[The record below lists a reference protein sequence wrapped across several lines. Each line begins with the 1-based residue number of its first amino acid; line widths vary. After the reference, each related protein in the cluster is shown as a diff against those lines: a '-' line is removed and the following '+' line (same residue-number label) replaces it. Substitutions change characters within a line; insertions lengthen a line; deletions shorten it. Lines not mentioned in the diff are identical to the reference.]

1 MCGIV
6 GYIGTQ
12 AATEILLAGL
22 EKLEYRGYDSAG
34 IATVLEG
41 EVHCVRAKG
50 KLHNLREKLEAV
62 VNPACVGIGHT
73 RWATHGKPEEYNAH
87 PHMDTARRIAVVQNG
102 IIENYRELREEL
114 KQRGHEFRSDTDT
127 EVIPHLIADL
137 MAQQADSSTSNT
149 QQFPFLE
156 AVKQAVGKSD
166 SDTEVIPN
174 LVTELMT
181 QQVHASA
188 SNGQQFP
195 FIEAVRSAVN
205 KAGTETERIPQL
217 IADLMAQQVPPPAS
231 GNHDSRLL
239 EAVRQAVN
247 KLQGAFAIAVIS
259 ADYPDELIVARQQ
272 APLTIGFGQGEF
284 FCASDTPAL
293 VPYTRA
299 VLTLEN
305 GELARLTPTGVEVYS
320 FAGDR
325 LKKTPRTLSWNPVL
339 VEKQGFKHFMLKE
352 IYEQPGVVRACL
364 EAYFDSDWNPGA
376 SQSPIKLD
384 LPDSLYENLEH
395 VQILACGTSWHAAL
409 VGKYLLEQLA
419 GIPTMV
425 QYASEFRYAP
435 APLTA
440 NTLTIGVTQ
449 SGETADTL
457 AALEM
462 EKRRRYGKSAEYQPR
477 LLGITNRRESSLAHL
492 VPNIIET
499 HAGIEIGV
507 AATKTFV
514 AQLMAFYCLA
524 LDLAYRRS
532 MLSASRLEEL
542 LVGLR
547 QLPAL
552 VEIILESQEKYI
564 EQLTHTFAETKDF
577 IFLGRGINFPIALEG
592 ALKLKEISYIH
603 AEGYPAGEMKH
614 GPIALLDAKVPVVA
628 IAMPGSVYEKV
639 LSNAQEAKA
648 RDARLIGVT
657 PLSDREAADTFD
669 DLIPVPSVEEL
680 LSPILT
686 VIPLQLLA
694 YHIAAR
700 RGLDVDQPRNLAKSV
715 TVE

>member
-6 GYIGTQ
+6 GYVGTK
-12 AATEILLAGL
+12 AATKILLAGL

-34 IATVLEG
+34 IATILEG
-41 EVHCVRAKG
+41 DIHCVRAKG
-50 KLHNLREKLEAV
+50 KLYNLREKLAEIE
-62 VNPACVGIGHT
+62 NPAQIGIGHT

-87 PHMDTARRIAVVQNG
+87 PHTDTARRVAVVQNG

-114 KQRGHEFRSDTDT
+114 KQLGHCFRSDTDT
-127 EVIPHLIADL
+127 EVIPHLIAEFL
-137 MAQQADSSTSNT
+137 SRPCS
-149 QQFPFLE
+149 FLE
-156 AVKQAVGKSD
+156 AV
-166 SDTEVIPN
+166 
-174 LVTELMT
+174 
-181 QQVHASA
+181 
-188 SNGQQFP
+188 
-195 FIEAVRSAVN
+195 
-205 KAGTETERIPQL
+205 
-217 IADLMAQQVPPPAS
+217 
-231 GNHDSRLL
+231 RLT
-239 EAVRQAVN
+239 VN
-247 KLQGAFAIAVIS
+247 KLKGALAIAVIC
-259 ADYPDELIVARQQ
+259 ADYPNEMVVARQQ
-272 APLTIGFGQGEF
+272 APLAIGFGEGEF

-293 VPYTRA
+293 VAHTRI
-299 VLTLEN
+299 VLTLQN
-305 GELARLTPTGVEVYS
+305 GELARLTPLGVEVFN
-320 FAGDR
+320 FAGER
-325 LKKTPRTLSWNPVL
+325 LKKHPRTLNWNPVM

-352 IYEQPGVVRACL
+352 IYEQPRVVRACL
-364 EAYFDSDWNPGA
+364 EAYLNSAWHPDDLSGMPM
-376 SQSPIKLD
+376 KLGLPAELLED
-384 LPDSLYENLEH
+384 LE
-395 VQILACGTSWHAAL
+395 QIQIVACGTSWHAAL

-419 GIPTMV
+419 GIPTNV

-435 APLTA
+435 SPLTP

-457 AALEM
+457 AALAM
-462 EKRRRYGKSAEYQPR
+462 EQQRPRSELPKFQPR
-477 LLGITNRRESSLAHL
+477 LLGITNRPESSLAQI
-492 VPNIIET
+492 VDQIIET

-524 LDLAYRRS
+524 IDLAYRRQHVS
-532 MLSASRLEEL
+532 PTRIEQILT
-542 LVGLR
+542 GLR
-547 QLPAL
+547 QLPAQIEL
-552 VEIILESQEKYI
+552 ILESQERYI
-564 EQLTHTFAETKDF
+564 EQLTHEFAETQDF
-577 IFLGRGINFPIALEG
+577 IFVGRGINFPIALEG
-592 ALKLKEISYIH
+592 ALKLKEVSYIH
-603 AEGYPAGEMKH
+603 AEGYPSGELKH

-657 PLSDREAADTFD
+657 PMNDPEAAETFD
-669 DLIPVPSVEEL
+669 NLLPVPAVEEL

>member
-12 AATEILLAGL
+12 AASDILLAGL
-22 EKLEYRGYDSAG
+22 QKLEYRGYDSAG

-41 EVHCVRAKG
+41 EIHCVRAKG
-50 KLHNLREKLEAV
+50 KLHNLQEKLEGIE
-62 VNPACVGIGHT
+62 NPAQLGIGHT

-87 PHMDTARRIAVVQNG
+87 PHMDTAHRLAVVQNG
-102 IIENYRELREEL
+102 IIENYRELREGL
-114 KQRGHEFRSDTDT
+114 IARGHTFRSETDT
-127 EVIPHLIADL
+127 EVIPHLIAEL
-137 MAQQADSSTSNT
+137 LEKLKAEPSSMPALAQHS
-149 QQFPFLE
+149 P
-156 AVKQAVGKSD
+156 
-166 SDTEVIPN
+166 
-174 LVTELMT
+174 
-181 QQVHASA
+181 
-188 SNGQQFP
+188 
-195 FIEAVRSAVN
+195 
-205 KAGTETERIPQL
+205 
-217 IADLMAQQVPPPAS
+217 
-231 GNHDSRLL
+231 LL

-247 KLQGAFAIAVIS
+247 HLEGAFAIAVIS
-259 ADYPDELIVARQQ
+259 ADFPDELIVARQQ
-272 APLTIGFGQGEF
+272 APLSIGFGQGEF

-293 VPYTRA
+293 VPHTRT

-305 GELARLTPTGVEVYS
+305 GELARLTPLGVEVYS
-320 FAGDR
+320 FGGDR
-325 LKKTPRTLSWNPVL
+325 LRKTPRTLNWNPVM

-364 EAYFDSDWNPGA
+364 EAYLDTSWSPESA
-376 SQSPIKLD
+376 TSPIKLNLSPELYSD
-384 LPDSLYENLEH
+384 LKQ
-395 VQILACGTSWHAAL
+395 VQIVACGTSWHASL
-409 VGKYLLEQLA
+409 VGKYLIEQLA

-435 APLTA
+435 SPLTP

-462 EKRRRYGKSAEYQPR
+462 EKQRRAGQSPRFEAR
-477 LLGITNRRESSLAHL
+477 LLGITNRPESSLGHM
-492 VPNIIET
+492 VPQVIDT

-514 AQLMAFYCLA
+514 AQLMAFYALA
-524 LDLAYRRS
+524 LDLAYHQQT
-532 MLSASRLEEL
+532 LSPTRLEQIL
-542 LVGLR
+542 LGLR
-547 QLPAL
+547 QLPAQIEL
-552 VEIILESQEKYI
+552 ILESQERYI
-564 EQLTHTFAETKDF
+564 EELAHDFAETQDF

-628 IAMPGSVYEKV
+628 IATPGLVYEKV

-657 PLSDREAADTFD
+657 PLEASESAEIFD
-669 DLIPVPSVEEL
+669 DLLPVPVVEEL
-680 LSPILT
+680 LSPILA

>member
-12 AATEILLAGL
+12 AATDILMAGL

-34 IATVLEG
+34 IATIWEG
-41 EVHCVRAKG
+41 DIHSVRAKG
-50 KLHNLREKLEAV
+50 KLYNLREKLEQIA
-62 VNPACVGIGHT
+62 NAAQIGIGHT

-87 PHMDTARRIAVVQNG
+87 PHTDTRGRVAVVQNG
-102 IIENYRELREEL
+102 IIENYRELREQL
-114 KQRGHEFRSDTDT
+114 QKRGHEFSSDTDT
-127 EVIPHLIADL
+127 EVIPHLVAEFL
-137 MAQQADSSTSNT
+137 QNLSTPHTSLPT
-149 QQFPFLE
+149 P
-156 AVKQAVGKSD
+156 
-166 SDTEVIPN
+166 
-174 LVTELMT
+174 
-181 QQVHASA
+181 
-188 SNGQQFP
+188 
-195 FIEAVRSAVN
+195 
-205 KAGTETERIPQL
+205 
-217 IADLMAQQVPPPAS
+217 
-231 GNHDSRLL
+231 LL

-247 KLQGAFAIAVIS
+247 QLKGAFAIAVIC

-272 APLTIGFGQGEF
+272 APLIIGFGQGEF
-284 FCASDTPAL
+284 FCASDTPAI

-299 VLTLEN
+299 VLNLEN
-305 GELARLTPTGVEVYS
+305 GELAKLTPLGVEVYN
-320 FAGDR
+320 FGGDR
-325 LKKTPRTLSWNPVL
+325 LKKFPRTLNWNPMQ
-339 VEKQGFKHFMLKE
+339 VEKQGFRHFMLKE
-352 IYEQPGVVRACL
+352 IYEQPGVVRTCL
-364 EAYFDSDWNPGA
+364 ETYINSDWHPDSSQVVEDGVRDGA
-376 SQSPIKLD
+376 NPIKLGIPD
-384 LPDSLYENLEH
+384 AFYDSLAQI
-395 VQILACGTSWHAAL
+395 QILACGTSWHASL

-419 GIPTMV
+419 GIPTIV

-435 APLTA
+435 SPLIP

-457 AALEM
+457 AALDM
-462 EKRRRYGKSAEYQPR
+462 EQQRRMDLGTDNQAR
-477 LLGITNRRESSLAHL
+477 LLGITNRRESSIAHL
-492 VPNIIET
+492 VPHIIET

-514 AQLMAFYCLA
+514 TQLVAFYCLA
-524 LDLAYRRS
+524 LDLAYRKKTLP
-532 MLSASRLEEL
+532 LSQITEIITE
-542 LVGLR
+542 LR
-547 QLPAL
+547 QLPSQM
-552 VEIILESQEKYI
+552 EIVLESQERYI
-564 EQLTHTFAETKDF
+564 EELAHDFTETQDF
-577 IFLGRGINFPIALEG
+577 IFIGRGINFPIALEG

-628 IAMPGSVYEKV
+628 IAMPGMVYEKV

-657 PLSDREAADTFD
+657 PRNDREAAHVFD
-669 DLIPVPSVEEL
+669 HLLPVPVVDEL

>member
-12 AATEILLAGL
+12 AASSILLEGL
-22 EKLEYRGYDSAG
+22 RKLEYRGYDSAG

-41 EVHCVRAKG
+41 EIHCVRAKG
-50 KLHNLREKLEAV
+50 KLHNLESKLAGED
-62 VNPACVGIGHT
+62 NPARVGIAHT

-87 PHMDTARRIAVVQNG
+87 PHTDTTKRIAVIQNG

-114 KQRGHEFRSDTDT
+114 KERGCEFRSDTDT
-127 EVIPHLIADL
+127 EVIPHLIAEVL
-137 MAQQADSSTSNT
+137 QKAESMEASPLVSIQPS
-149 QQFPFLE
+149 PFLE
-156 AVKQAVGKSD
+156 AVR
-166 SDTEVIPN
+166 
-174 LVTELMT
+174 
-181 QQVHASA
+181 QV
-188 SNGQQFP
+188 
-195 FIEAVRSAVN
+195 VN
-205 KAGTETERIPQL
+205 
-217 IADLMAQQVPPPAS
+217 
-231 GNHDSRLL
+231 RL
-239 EAVRQAVN
+239 E
-247 KLQGAFAIAVIS
+247 GAFAIAVIS

-272 APLTIGFGQGEF
+272 APVVIGFGQGEF
-284 FCASDTPAL
+284 YCASDTPAI

-299 VLTLEN
+299 VLTLDN
-305 GELARLTPTGVEVYS
+305 SELARMTPLGVEVYS
-320 FAGDR
+320 FEGQR
-325 LKKTPRTLSWNPVL
+325 LKKTPRTLNWNPVM

-352 IYEQPGVVRACL
+352 IYEQPGVVRSCL
-364 EAYFDSDWNPGA
+364 ETYIDSHWTAADHRH
-376 SQSPIKLD
+376 SPIRLNLPPELYAD
-384 LPDSLYENLEH
+384 LQ
-395 VQILACGTSWHAAL
+395 QIQIVACGTSWHAAL

-419 GIPTMV
+419 ELPTSV

-435 APLTA
+435 SPLTPH
-440 NTLTIGVTQ
+440 TLTIGVTQ

-457 AALEM
+457 AALAM
-462 EKRRRYGKSAEYQPR
+462 EKQRRSGHSAEFQAR
-477 LLGITNRRESSLAHL
+477 LLGITNRPESSLGDL
-492 VPNIIET
+492 VPHIIDT

-524 LDLAYRRS
+524 IDLAQQRQVI
-532 MLSASRLEEL
+532 APAQLEQL
-542 LVGLR
+542 LAGLQ
-547 QLPAL
+547 QLPAQIEA
-552 VEIILESQEKYI
+552 VLESQERYI
-564 EQLTHTFAETKDF
+564 EQLAHDFAETQDF

-628 IAMPGSVYEKV
+628 IAMPGTVFEKV

-657 PLSDREAADTFD
+657 PMDEHEAAETFD
-669 DLIPVPSVEEL
+669 TVIPVPHVDEL
-680 LSPILT
+680 LSPIVT

>member
-12 AATEILLAGL
+12 TATDILLAGL

-50 KLHNLREKLEAV
+50 KLYNLREKLERE
-62 VNPACVGIGHT
+62 VNPAKIGIGHT

-87 PHMDTARRIAVVQNG
+87 PHMDSAMRVAVVQNG

-114 KQRGHEFRSDTDT
+114 KERGHEFRSDTDT
-127 EVIPHLIADL
+127 EVIPHLIAE
-137 MAQQADSSTSNT
+137 
-149 QQFPFLE
+149 FLRQE
-156 AVKQAVGKSD
+156 
-166 SDTEVIPN
+166 
-174 LVTELMT
+174 
-181 QQVHASA
+181 
-188 SNGQQFP
+188 
-195 FIEAVRSAVN
+195 
-205 KAGTETERIPQL
+205 QL
-217 IADLMAQQVPPPAS
+217 ANSQPTNS
-231 GNHDSRLL
+231 LL
-239 EAVRQAVN
+239 EAVRGAVN
-247 KLQGAFAIAVIS
+247 KLKGAFAIAVIS

-272 APLTIGFGQGEF
+272 APLSIGFGQGEF

-293 VPYTRA
+293 VPHTNA

-305 GELARLTPTGVEVYS
+305 GELARLTPLGVEVYN
-320 FAGDR
+320 FAGER
-325 LKKTPRTLSWNPVL
+325 LKKYPRTLNWNPVL
-339 VEKQGFKHFMLKE
+339 VEKQGFRHFMLKE
-352 IYEQPGVVRACL
+352 IYEQPGVVRNCL
-364 EAYFDSDWNPGA
+364 EAYLDDTWNPA
-376 SQSPIKLD
+376 DVTQSPINLGLSPELYAD
-384 LPDSLYENLEH
+384 LEQI
-395 VQILACGTSWHAAL
+395 QILACGTSWHAGL

-462 EKRRRYGKSAEYQPR
+462 EKRRRFGQLPKYEPR
-477 LLGITNRRESSLAHL
+477 LLGITNRPESSLGQL
-492 VPNIIET
+492 VNQIIDT

-514 AQLMAFYCLA
+514 SQLMAFYGLA
-524 LDLAYRRS
+524 LDLAWRRQTLTATR
-532 MLSASRLEEL
+532 MDEVLI
-542 LVGLR
+542 GLR
-547 QLPAL
+547 QLPAQIEL
-552 VEIILESQEKYI
+552 ILESQERYI
-564 EQLTHTFAETKDF
+564 EELAHNFAETQDF

-657 PLSDREAADTFD
+657 PMNEHEAAETFD
-669 DLIPVPSVEEL
+669 DLLPVPVVEEL

>member
-12 AATEILLAGL
+12 AATEILLSGL

-34 IATVLEG
+34 IATIWEG
-41 EVHCVRAKG
+41 EINCVRAKG
-50 KLHNLREKLEAV
+50 KLNNLRSKLEQV
-62 VNPACVGIGHT
+62 ETPAPLGIGHT

-87 PHMDTARRIAVVQNG
+87 PHMDGAMRVAVVQNG
-102 IIENYRELREEL
+102 IIENYRELREKL
-114 KQRGHEFRSDTDT
+114 KADGYKFRSDTDT
-127 EVIPHLIADL
+127 EVIPHLIA
-137 MAQQADSSTSNT
+137 
-149 QQFPFLE
+149 QFLKESPSATPFSPSL
-156 AVKQAVGKSD
+156 
-166 SDTEVIPN
+166 
-174 LVTELMT
+174 
-181 QQVHASA
+181 
-188 SNGQQFP
+188 
-195 FIEAVRSAVN
+195 
-205 KAGTETERIPQL
+205 
-217 IADLMAQQVPPPAS
+217 
-231 GNHDSRLL
+231 LL
-239 EAVRQAVN
+239 EAVINVVN
-247 KLQGAFAIAVIS
+247 KLKGAFAIAVIS
-259 ADYPDELIVARQQ
+259 ADYPDELIVVRQQ
-272 APLTIGFGQGEF
+272 APLVIGFGQGEF
-284 FCASDTPAL
+284 FCASDTPAI
-293 VPYTRA
+293 VTYTRA
-299 VLTLEN
+299 VLPLEN
-305 GELARLTPTGVEVYS
+305 GEIARLTPLGVEVYN

-325 LKKTPRTLSWNPVL
+325 LKKHPRRLNLNPTM

-364 EAYFDSDWNPGA
+364 EAYLNNDWNA
-376 SQSPIKLD
+376 DNSAESPIKLGLAAELYAD
-384 LPDSLYENLEH
+384 LE
-395 VQILACGTSWHAAL
+395 QIQIVACGTSWHSAL

-419 GIPTMV
+419 GIPTQV

-435 APLTA
+435 SPLTA

-457 AALEM
+457 AALGM
-462 EKRRRYGKSAEYQPR
+462 EKERRSGKESKYQAR
-477 LLGITNRRESSLAHL
+477 LLGITNRPESSLGNMVSHMINT
-492 VPNIIET
+492 V
-499 HAGIEIGV
+499 AGIEVGV

-514 AQLMAFYCLA
+514 AQLIAFYALA
-524 LDLAYRRS
+524 LDLAYIRQS
-532 MLSASRLEEL
+532 ISHNRLQEIIN
-542 LVGLR
+542 GLR
-547 QLPAL
+547 QIPRDIEAN
-552 VEIILESQEKYI
+552 LESQERYI
-564 EQLTHTFAETKDF
+564 EHLVHDFSETTDF

-639 LSNAQEAKA
+639 ISNAQEAKA
-648 RDARLIGVT
+648 RDSRLIGVT
-657 PLSDREAADTFD
+657 PLNEGEAAEIFD
-669 DLIPVPSVEEL
+669 NIIPVSVVEEL

>member
-12 AATEILLAGL
+12 AASDILLAGL
-22 EKLEYRGYDSAG
+22 QKLEYRGYDSAG

-41 EVHCVRAKG
+41 EIHCVRAKG
-50 KLHNLREKLEAV
+50 KLHNLQEKLEGIE
-62 VNPACVGIGHT
+62 NPAQLGIGHT

-87 PHMDTARRIAVVQNG
+87 PHMDTAHRLAVVQNG
-102 IIENYRELREEL
+102 IIENYRELREGL
-114 KQRGHEFRSDTDT
+114 IARGHTFRSETDT
-127 EVIPHLIADL
+127 EVIPHLIAEL
-137 MAQQADSSTSNT
+137 LEKLKAEPSSMPALAQHS
-149 QQFPFLE
+149 P
-156 AVKQAVGKSD
+156 
-166 SDTEVIPN
+166 
-174 LVTELMT
+174 
-181 QQVHASA
+181 
-188 SNGQQFP
+188 
-195 FIEAVRSAVN
+195 
-205 KAGTETERIPQL
+205 
-217 IADLMAQQVPPPAS
+217 
-231 GNHDSRLL
+231 LL

-247 KLQGAFAIAVIS
+247 HLEGAFAIAVIS
-259 ADYPDELIVARQQ
+259 ADFPDELIVARQQ
-272 APLTIGFGQGEF
+272 APLSIGFGQGEF

-293 VPYTRA
+293 VPHTRA

-305 GELARLTPTGVEVYS
+305 GELARLTPLGVEVYS
-320 FAGDR
+320 FGGDR
-325 LKKTPRTLSWNPVL
+325 LRKTPRTLNWNPVM

-364 EAYFDSDWNPGA
+364 EAYLDTSWSPESA
-376 SQSPIKLD
+376 TSPIKLNLAPELYSD
-384 LPDSLYENLEH
+384 LKQ
-395 VQILACGTSWHAAL
+395 VQIVACGTSWHASL
-409 VGKYLLEQLA
+409 VGKYLIEQLA

-435 APLTA
+435 SPLTP
-440 NTLTIGVTQ
+440 NTVTIGVTQ

-462 EKRRRYGKSAEYQPR
+462 EKQRRAGQSPRFEAR
-477 LLGITNRRESSLAHL
+477 LLGITNRPESSLGHM
-492 VPNIIET
+492 VPQVIDT

-514 AQLMAFYCLA
+514 AQLMAFYALA
-524 LDLAYRRS
+524 LDLAYHQQT
-532 MLSASRLEEL
+532 LSATRLEQIL
-542 LVGLR
+542 LGLR
-547 QLPAL
+547 QLPAQIEL
-552 VEIILESQEKYI
+552 ILESQERYI
-564 EQLTHTFAETKDF
+564 EELAHDFAETQDF

-628 IAMPGSVYEKV
+628 IATPGLVYEKV

-657 PLSDREAADTFD
+657 PLEASESAEIFD
-669 DLIPVPSVEEL
+669 DLLPVPVVEEL
-680 LSPILT
+680 LSPILA